1 MAYMPSWSFIWRRSA
16 AGLPVYGTS
25 CAACALVRLE
35 CATSW
40 NHATR
45 YKNQK
50 RLRSVLRFCL
60 KRKCSVHSFL
70 QTLWIPPDEVQ
81 FGSQYCAEKQIWSI
95 IHYILVFYITNSQS
109 FEWSIFFWGHQV
121 VELGPDLAWYWS
133 GFDQTFVKKKKKSS
147 RTGQRK
153 EQNCH

>member
-25 CAACALVRLE
+25 CAAWASVRLE

-95 IHYILVFYITNSQS
+95 IHYILVFYRTNSVIWMINL
-109 FEWSIFFWGHQV
+109 F
-121 VELGPDLAWYWS
+121 LGSSSGGTWS
-133 GFDQTFVKKKKKSS
+133 GPSMVLEWIWPNIRLKKKSS
-147 RTGQRK
+147 RTGQCK